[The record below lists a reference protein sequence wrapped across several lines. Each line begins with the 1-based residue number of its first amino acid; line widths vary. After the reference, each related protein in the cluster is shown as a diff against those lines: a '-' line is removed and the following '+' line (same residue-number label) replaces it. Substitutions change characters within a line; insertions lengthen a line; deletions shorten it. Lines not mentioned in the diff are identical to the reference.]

1 MKTIYHCAFLACAV
15 IMLSSCNRNLSYF
28 TEDLYRSNNWSES
41 ELKQI
46 QFYVSQDIRLV
57 RTNISG
63 GSDIDDGQ
71 IKINDS
77 RVVEEVIIRQ
87 GTPGTLIFAPNT
99 DRFAVSFD
107 EDPDKYLMFGPNE
120 KARGRYVL
128 LAKRW
133 KQKAGIITYGDI
145 EYRTGSDSAYATLM
159 VDIKNAQRSIKKSTT
174 ATGRKIN

>member
-1 MKTIYHCAFLACAV
+1 MCGIL
-15 IMLSSCNRNLSYF
+15 MLSSCSRNLSYF
-28 TEDLYRSNNWSES
+28 TEDLYRTNKWSEN
-41 ELKQI
+41 ELQQI
-46 QFYVSQDIRLV
+46 QFYLSQDIRLV
-57 RTNISG
+57 RSNTRG

-71 IKINDS
+71 IKIKDS

-133 KQKAGIITYGDI
+133 RQKGGIITYGDI
-145 EYRTGSDSAYATLM
+145 EYRTGSDSAYAALM
-159 VDIKNAQRSIKKSTT
+159 VDIKNAQRSIRKSST
-174 ATGRKIN
+174 ASGRKIN